1 MKKKALLAKKYIQE
15 RSKTKPKIG
24 VILGSGLGTLTKSIT
39 VERSLDYDNIPHFP
53 AATVE
58 FHKGR
63 LILGTLR
70 GKPIAAMQGR
80 FHYYEGYSAKEI
92 ALPVLVMK
100 MLGIKTL
107 IVSNACGGL
116 NPDFSPGELMLIKD
130 HINLIPDNPLRG
142 KNDKK
147 LGPRFPDLYGCY
159 NSKLISIAEQVAR
172 EHKLPIHKGVY
183 AAVSGPNLETNA
195 EYRFLRIIGA
205 DAVGMSTVPEV
216 LMARYLKMR
225 VLGISVITDMGI
237 ADSVKPVSIV
247 KIFRAAAKAEPELT
261 KLVRGVVA
269 RL

>member
-1 MKKKALLAKKYIQE
+1 VKKKALLAKKYIQE
-15 RSKTKPKIG
+15 RTKTKPKIG
-24 VILGSGLGTLTKSIT
+24 IILGSGLGTLTKSIT

-53 AATVE
+53 TATVE

-63 LILGTLR
+63 LILGTIK
-70 GKPIAAMQGR
+70 GKPIVAMQGR

-92 ALPVLVMK
+92 TLPVLVMK
-100 MLGIKTL
+100 MLGVKTL

-147 LGPRFPDLYGCY
+147 LGPRFPDLYECY

-172 EHKLPIHKGVY
+172 ENKLPIHKGVY
-183 AAVSGPNLETNA
+183 AAVPGPNLETNA

-216 LMARYLKMR
+216 LMARYLKIR
-225 VLGISVITDMGI
+225 VLGVSVITDMGI
-237 ADSVKPVSIV
+237 ADSVKPANIV
-247 KIFRAAAKAEPELT
+247 KIFRAAAKAESKLT
-261 KLVRGVVA
+261 RLVRGVIA

>member
-1 MKKKALLAKKYIQE
+1 MKKKALQAKKYIQE
-15 RSKTKPKIG
+15 RSKIKPKIG
-24 VILGSGLGTLTKSIT
+24 IILGSGLGTLTKSINI
-39 VERSLDYDNIPHFP
+39 ERSLDYDIIPHFP
-53 AATVE
+53 TATVE

-70 GKPIAAMQGR
+70 GKPIVAMQGR

-116 NPDFSPGELMLIKD
+116 NPDFSPGDLMLIKD
-130 HINLIPDNPLRG
+130 HINLIPDNPMRG

-147 LGPRFPDLYGCY
+147 LGPRFPDLYECY
-159 NSKLISIAEQVAR
+159 NSRLINLAEKVAR
-172 EHKLPIHKGVY
+172 ENRLPIHKGVY
-183 AAVSGPNLETNA
+183 AAVPGPNLETNA

-216 LMARYLKMR
+216 LMARYLKIR
-225 VLGISVITDMGI
+225 VLGISVVTDMGI
-237 ADSVKPVSIV
+237 ADSVKRVSIV
-247 KIFRAAAKAEPELT
+247 KVFRAATKAEPKLT
-261 KLVRGVVA
+261 KVVRGVVA

>member
-1 MKKKALLAKKYIQE
+1 VRKKALQATKYIQE

-24 VILGSGLGTLTKSIT
+24 IILGSGLGTLTKSIT

-63 LILGTLR
+63 LILGNLR
-70 GKPIAAMQGR
+70 GKPIVAMQGR

-92 ALPVLVMK
+92 VLPVLVMK

-147 LGPRFPDLYGCY
+147 LGPRFPDLYECY

-172 EHKLPIHKGVY
+172 ENRLPIHKGVY
-183 AAVSGPNLETNA
+183 AAVPGPNLETNA

-216 LMARYLKMR
+216 LMARYLKIR

-237 ADSVKPVSIV
+237 ADSVKPTSIV
-247 KIFRAAAKAEPELT
+247 KIFKAAAKAEPKFA

>member
-1 MKKKALLAKKYIQE
+1 VKKKALQAKKYIQE
-15 RSKTKPKIG
+15 RSKIKPKIG
-24 VILGSGLGTLTKSIT
+24 IILGSGLGTLTKSINI
-39 VERSLDYDNIPHFP
+39 ERSLDYDIIPHFP
-53 AATVE
+53 TATVE

-70 GKPIAAMQGR
+70 GKPIVAMQGR

-116 NPDFSPGELMLIKD
+116 NPDFSPGDLMLIKD
-130 HINLIPDNPLRG
+130 HINLIPDNPMRG

-147 LGPRFPDLYGCY
+147 LGPRFPDLYECY
-159 NSKLISIAEQVAR
+159 NSRLINLAEKVAR
-172 EHKLPIHKGVY
+172 ENRLPIHKGVY
-183 AAVSGPNLETNA
+183 AAVPGPNLETNA

-216 LMARYLKMR
+216 LMARYLKIR
-225 VLGISVITDMGI
+225 VLGISVVTDMGI
-237 ADSVKPVSIV
+237 ADSVKRVSIV
-247 KIFRAAAKAEPELT
+247 KVFRAATKAEPKLT
-261 KLVRGVVA
+261 KVVRGVVA

>member
-1 MKKKALLAKKYIQE
+1 VKKKALQAKKYIQE
-15 RSKTKPKIG
+15 RSKIKPKIG
-24 VILGSGLGTLTKSIT
+24 IILGSGLGTLTKSIN
-39 VERSLDYDNIPHFP
+39 VERSLDYDIIPHFP
-53 AATVE
+53 TATVE

-70 GKPIAAMQGR
+70 GKPIVAMQGR

-116 NPDFSPGELMLIKD
+116 NPDFSPGDLMLIKD
-130 HINLIPDNPLRG
+130 HINLIPDNPMRG

-147 LGPRFPDLYGCY
+147 LGPRFPDLYECY
-159 NSKLISIAEQVAR
+159 NSRLINLAEKVAR
-172 EHKLPIHKGVY
+172 ENRLPIHKGVY
-183 AAVSGPNLETNA
+183 AAVPGPNLETNA

-216 LMARYLKMR
+216 LMARYLKIR
-225 VLGISVITDMGI
+225 VLGISVVTDMGI
-237 ADSVKPVSIV
+237 ADSVKRVSIV
-247 KIFRAAAKAEPELT
+247 KVFRAAAKAEPKLT
-261 KLVRGVVA
+261 KVVRGVVA